1 MKNYKY
7 FIIIRMKKHT
17 EYFKTKEECRK
28 EVEDMKKDTDD
39 LTLSDAIFQGG
50 LGYGK
55 VCVPTSLVDYVM
67 MILYPPAY
75 IFFVQKDKGFTNIW
89 QILVSFV
96 LTSLFYFP
104 GLIHA
109 IYTKY
114 NYKCGGVLSAGE
126 DV

>member
-1 MKNYKY
+1 MNNH
-7 FIIIRMKKHT
+7 I
-17 EYFKTKEECRK
+17 ENFKTKEQCRK
-28 EVEDMKKDTDD
+28 EVENMKKDSDD
-39 LTLSDAIFQGG
+39 ITLSNAIFQGG
-50 LGYGK
+50 LGFGK
-55 VCVPTSLVDYVM
+55 VCVPTSLVDFVI

-75 IFFVQKDKGFTNIW
+75 IFFVEKDKGFTNIW

-109 IYTKY
+109 LYTKY